1 MNFSD
6 IELKLRYPEAF
17 QARDSL
23 TPPKGVGLPAGARF
37 LKVVWP
43 SDGRVARIR
52 SWLAI

>member
-17 QARDSL
+17 QAKDTL
-23 TPPKGVGLPAGARF
+23 TPHRGVSLPSGARF
-37 LKVVWP
+37 LKVMWP
-43 SDGRVARIR
+43 SRGQVARVR